1 MPHSIWFK
9 RRLHSLSQAAC
20 QTPSE
25 TKGCAQSGSCGVSN
39 ASDLNSKV
47 AQELHK
53 KKNHDGE
60 KNCQIMSNYVKFVI
74 IDSQRSQN
82 FTKMP
87 FGTWIKS
94 C

>member
-25 TKGCAQSGSCGVSN
+25 TKGRAQSGSCGISN

-47 AQELHK
+47 AADFKKTK
-53 KKNHDGE
+53 KKEN
-60 KNCQIMSNYVKFVI
+60 I
-74 IDSQRSQN
+74 
-82 FTKMP
+82 
-87 FGTWIKS
+87 
-94 C
+94 